1 MRMATMKQNHS
12 KQKITEHF
20 ALKLHKALEK
30 VLKRI
35 ICILDRNKIGIA
47 RSGYKFFGNLSPS

>member
-1 MRMATMKQNHS
+1 MKQNHS
-12 KQKITEHF
+12 KQKITERLF
-20 ALKLHKALEK
+20 LKLHKALEK